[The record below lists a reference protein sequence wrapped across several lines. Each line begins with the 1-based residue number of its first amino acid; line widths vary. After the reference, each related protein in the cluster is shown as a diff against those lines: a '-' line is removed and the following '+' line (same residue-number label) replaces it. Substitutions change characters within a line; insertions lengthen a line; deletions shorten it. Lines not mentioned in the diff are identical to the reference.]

1 VNELEHIV
9 SVAQGGKVE
18 IAGTGHQ
25 RNRCVRDRSHSMSS
39 NKHTFHVNPVQEG
52 QADTRQQQVL
62 RLLWFE
68 GIIELQAVGALG
80 SRPPS
85 LS

>member
-1 VNELEHIV
+1 
-9 SVAQGGKVE
+9 
-18 IAGTGHQ
+18 
-25 RNRCVRDRSHSMSS
+25 MSS